1 MVKLFITHPIKLA
14 AEFGTLRLRK
24 LAGIEQRARLIVGL
38 DVHNI
43 HQQLSWQLTTK
54 RERIPHQ
61 TDKLGER
68 IVQAVITNDPL

>member
-1 MVKLFITHPIKLA
+1 MIKLFITHPIKLA

-43 HQQLSWQLTTK
+43 HQLQGWQLTTK
-54 RERIPHQ
+54 REESL
-61 TDKLGER
+61 TKLTSLGRESFQ
-68 IVQAVITNDPL
+68 VDDQD

>member
-1 MVKLFITHPIKLA
+1 MVKLFITHQIKLA

-54 RERIPHQ
+54 REESL
-61 TDKLGER
+61 TKLISLGRESYR
-68 IVQAVITNDPL
+68 L